1 MKQLLV
7 ETWKVS
13 SIMNNKKNFSYIFRD
28 RNSIYMQILS
38 QKVVEKSVFLTLAGK
53 QNLQFWKTCDFYRNR
68 MR

>member
-13 SIMNNKKNFSYIFRD
+13 SIMNKNNFSYIFRD

-53 QNLQFWKTCDFYRNR
+53 QNLQFWKTYDFYRNQ

>member
-13 SIMNNKKNFSYIFRD
+13 SIMNNKDNFSYIFRD

-53 QNLQFWKTCDFYRNR
+53 QNLQFWKT
-68 MR
+68 